1 MSEIDDLIHEYED
14 VARLPWD
21 RTLAGAQKVWFAIY
35 EPSQERRVR
44 LRIHDFEVATRNAGH
59 SWALVDLTD
68 TFAKWMS
75 QHKYRDEY
83 FKKPGDMELA
93 LQGFADYAA
102 NHVKETLTSVN
113 VNEETVVAVLGIG
126 SLFSLTRA
134 SVLFETVAPF
144 VRGRLLGFFPGRH
157 EGSNY
162 RLLDARDGWNYLAI
176 PITGKDRSI
185 KK

>member
-59 SWALVDLTD
+59 AWALVDLTD
-68 TFAKWMS
+68 AFAKWMS
-75 QHKYRDEY
+75 QHKYREAY
-83 FKKPGDMELA
+83 FEQPEDMELA
-93 LQGFADYAA
+93 LQGFAGYAA
-102 NHVKETLTSVN
+102 KLVQDTLTSPEVG
-113 VNEETVVAVLGIG
+113 EDAVVAVLGIG
-126 SLFSLTRA
+126 SLFGLTRA

-176 PITGKDRSI
+176 AITAKDRSS